1 MIRAVLVL
9 PLVPVTWM
17 TGKVRCG
24 SPSSSMTARIR
35 SSDGSRSCSGARE
48 RIERLD
54 LAHPSVQLELVRG
67 IALGGIGGR
76 AHPPIVHAGTGR
88 SVRARARIRVPNM
101 TLWVA

>member
-35 SSDGSRSCSGARE
+35 SSEGSRSCSGARE
-48 RIERLD
+48 RIDASTSRIR
-54 LAHPSVQLELVRG
+54 AVQLELVRG
-67 IALGGIGGR
+67 IALGGIGGG
-76 AHPPIVHAGTGR
+76 AHPPIVHA
-88 SVRARARIRVPNM
+88 
-101 TLWVA
+101 